1 MSQPMLH
8 AHPSA
13 VIVITVH
20 HDTITQCA
28 RVVLGES
35 HTVSRTWQRI
45 GRGLWQ
51 SHDPEFIEAE
61 DRIGPELAEYLDG
74 LDLPTDVA
82 DLLPRPAQ
90 NPGEGF
96 ARALEEVRRG

>member
-28 RVVLGES
+28 RLVLGES
-35 HTVSRTWQRI
+35 HTVSRTWKRI

-51 SHDPEFIEAE
+51 SHEPEFLEAE
-61 DRIGPELAEYLDG
+61 ERIGPELAEYLDG

-82 DLLPRPAQ
+82 DLLPPPIGASV
-90 NPGEGF
+90 
-96 ARALEEVRRG
+96 EVGHG